1 MLLAPLDRAVDS
13 GAAFVVAVCGTA
25 GRKGSVVVL
34 VKPDRWRGWPEI
46 LRFLFKTCQYC
57 LSSIEKVNVPIQ

>member
-46 LRFLFKTCQYC
+46 LRFLFKTCQ
-57 LSSIEKVNVPIQ
+57 